1 MADDLSQSDDADSL
15 DAELRALGLPNTE
28 DEEVAAPA
36 ATDELQQGS
45 GAKGM
50 LREAI
55 QKVMEEIAYHEREA
69 EKHVQMAK
77 ALRKDLRDS
86 FAFLQ
91 DRQDDVPTGASARS
105 RPSESSA
112 SKGVGN
118 ATVGKAKDMVS
129 ASKPQRGHPK
139 KKQTAKKD

>member
-1 MADDLSQSDDADSL
+1 MTDDLSQSDDADSL
-15 DAELRALGLPNTE
+15 DAELQALGLPNTE
-28 DEEVAAPA
+28 E
-36 ATDELQQGS
+36 ATPPGADELQEDS
-45 GAKGM
+45 SAKGI

-69 EKHVQMAK
+69 EKHVQLAK
-77 ALRKDLRDS
+77 SLRKDLRDS

-91 DRQDDVPTGASARS
+91 ERQDDAPTGASARS
-105 RPSESSA
+105 RPSESLA

-118 ATVGKAKDMVS
+118 ATVGKAKGVIP

-139 KKQTAKKD
+139 KKQKAKKD